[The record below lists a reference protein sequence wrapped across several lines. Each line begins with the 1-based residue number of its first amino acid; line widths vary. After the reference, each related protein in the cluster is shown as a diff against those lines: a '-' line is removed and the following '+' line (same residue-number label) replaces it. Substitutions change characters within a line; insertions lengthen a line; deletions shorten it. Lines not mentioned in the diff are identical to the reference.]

1 MCVCPNIYFLFTIR
15 LFPVAAG
22 AFSAKCFCS
31 VHHQVRSLKLT
42 CTTWSLVV
50 YMFSLQTSC
59 SHAQGLFS
67 YFLHEPH
74 FTAFGLRCSQTRFHT
89 VTLVTVSTSAL
100 TASGSRGGLETFLF
114 SLSDVFKEKWLS
126 EKITGR
132 IINTESRWRSTAQ
145 NITEHE
151 WPKIF
156 NLSGRFILVSRSQS
170 LCDWFWFLWCHL
182 KHFFAYFCLFV
193 ISVCFFVCVHL

>member
-1 MCVCPNIYFLFTIR
+1 MLLFSTSSGQI
-15 LFPVAAG
+15 
-22 AFSAKCFCS
+22 
-31 VHHQVRSLKLT
+31 
-42 CTTWSLVV
+42 TTWSLVV

-156 NLSGRFILVSRSQS
+156 NLSGRFVLVSRSQS

-182 KHFFAYFCLFV
+182 NQVFLHIFVSLWFQSVFLCVFIFFLCFCHYQYPCWN
-193 ISVCFFVCVHL
+193 I